1 MFRILRLKRGKRHIE
16 KCRIALE
23 MQREEVTDKGLGRKR
38 I

>member
-1 MFRILRLKRGKRHIE
+1 MFRILRVKRGKRHIE

-23 MQREEVTDKGLGRKR
+23 IQREEVTDKVLGRER